1 MHAWLADL
9 TPPTAAERLA
19 DYYRRAIAAGAWQP
33 LEAHARG
40 QLAVRHLRRWCG
52 TAMPADQDDDE
63 LSPWL
68 GERYL
73 DLLHDMHRR
82 LFPAYPYP
90 TPQEPDHERPR

>member
-63 LSPWL
+63 LSPWRGRAL
-68 GERYL
+68 PRSAAR
-73 DLLHDMHRR
+73 HAPPAVPR
-82 LFPAYPYP
+82 LPL
-90 TPQEPDHERPR
+90 PDTTGARP